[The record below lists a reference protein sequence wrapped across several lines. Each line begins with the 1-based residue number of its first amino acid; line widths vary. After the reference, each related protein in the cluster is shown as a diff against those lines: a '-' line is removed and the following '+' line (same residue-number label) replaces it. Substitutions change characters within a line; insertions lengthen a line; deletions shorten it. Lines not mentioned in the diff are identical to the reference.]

1 MAKQGSGNPPEQDK
15 TFSTRQT
22 EQYREDKKKL
32 IAPFHGA
39 LVFLSIPRPNST
51 QEIDHCKL
59 KQGFGCQH
67 PRDAAFQH
75 PTAPLSE
82 AFLSCCSSCP
92 TGSQWENQELWKR
105 YKAISFF
112 QFFCLLRKRKAK
124 NTPGLGKLNTSW
136 FLKCKLFGGKAKKT
150 RYSLVSRFLHSCS
163 WDGFLFLDYS
173 GEGTT
178 WKGPNIFN
186 HKVQNKLPLGA
197 EKEPLLQSLVTNSYN
212 PSQRDQ

>member
-15 TFSTRQT
+15 TFSSRQT
-22 EQYREDKKKL
+22 EQYQEDKKKL
-32 IAPFHGA
+32 IVPFHGA
-39 LVFLSIPRPNST
+39 LVFLSIPRPNSV

-75 PTAPLSE
+75 PTASLSE
-82 AFLSCCSSCP
+82 AFLSWCCSCP
-92 TGSQWENQELWKR
+92 TGPQRDSEELWKM
-105 YKAISFF
+105 YKWISLFSFF
-112 QFFCLLRKRKAK
+112 LPTKEEKGQKYTKVGWIK
-124 NTPGLGKLNTSW
+124 
-136 FLKCKLFGGKAKKT
+136 FLKCKLFGGEARKT

-186 HKVQNKLPLGA
+186 HKV
-197 EKEPLLQSLVTNSYN
+197 
-212 PSQRDQ
+212 